1 METEDCSNI
10 NHNLLIQPRAAK
22 ALKTLRK
29 EGTLACR
36 LRTRIQIYQI
46 IMENQNPQE
55 KKSWGG
61 KRAGAGRPN
70 VKNNTRTVGIRIPD
84 DVAAILDRQ
93 PNRSA
98 YIIEAIRE
106 YDRQQRKRTIL
117 GIEISYTKGEVA
129 D

>member
-1 METEDCSNI
+1 M
-10 NHNLLIQPRAAK
+10 AK

-29 EGTLACR
+29 EGALACR
-36 LRTRIQIYQI
+36 LRTQAQNYQI
-46 IMENQNPQE
+46 VMENQNPQE

-70 VKNNTRTVGIRIPD
+70 VRNNTRTIALRIPD

-98 YIIEAIRE
+98 YIIEAIKE

-117 GIEISYTKGEVA
+117 GIEISYTKCAPA
-129 D
+129 DD